1 MRLARKLFLL
11 AAMAIAALAMTAST
25 ASAQIVEL
33 SEEGG
38 DHCPAVVKNVHDVTG
53 GCHIEFES
61 ENEVPLVANV
71 PGVGVVTLSNCEVHI
86 EARVGEDG
94 EGWVTQALLTGHP
107 APSVPCTRTPC
118 DEAAPSH
125 VELPW
130 EIHIEEDGPGLEFA
144 DVRFCLR
151 PVANDEGVGNSF
163 CTVHLPIS
171 DNGNHDYEIGDN
183 ADAHCEPGDF
193 PFDVWIETPH
203 FQYEEGSTEP
213 KIEIVH

>member
-130 EIHIEEDGPGLEFA
+130 EIHIEEDGPGLDFA

-171 DNGNHDYEIGDN
+171 DNGNHDYEIGHTPSEDFCELS
-183 ADAHCEPGDF
+183 APVPISIESAHF
-193 PFDVWIETPH
+193 L
-203 FQYEEGSTEP
+203 YEEGSD
-213 KIEIVH
+213 KIEILH